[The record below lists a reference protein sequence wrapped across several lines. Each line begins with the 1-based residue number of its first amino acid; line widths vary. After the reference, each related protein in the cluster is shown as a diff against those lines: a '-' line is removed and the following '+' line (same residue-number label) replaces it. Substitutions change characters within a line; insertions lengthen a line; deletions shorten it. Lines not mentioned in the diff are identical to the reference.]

1 MEQSAKT
8 DKRCKITTALLALIT
23 LFAGGMIY
31 LLFRPTSLSMFEWIK
46 HAGILDTIEMLRLGI
61 CTVPAW
67 IEYTLPD
74 GLWMFSYCLIIGCIW
89 DFNLKKCGMSLILL
103 LFFAVLFEVLQY
115 VHFLPGTFDRMDIIA
130 YIIAFSL
137 GTIYIIITNK
147 FIKTKKIINL

>member
-8 DKRCKITTALLALIT
+8 NKRCKKITALLALIT

-31 LLFRPTSLSMFEWIK
+31 LLFRPTNLSLFDWFK
-46 HAGILDTIEMLRLGI
+46 YAGILDSVEMLRFGI

-89 DFNLKKCGMSLILL
+89 DFNLKKCETLLLLL
-103 LFFAVLFEVLQY
+103 LFFAVLFEILQY
-115 VHFLPGTFDRMDIIA
+115 VHILPGTFDRMDVLA
-130 YIIAFSL
+130 YILAFSL

-147 FIKTKKIINL
+147 FLITK